1 MSPARTRTRD
11 PVLPDGSA
19 FQAEWA
25 EAGRGI
31 RVGHLRPEERLTQIL
46 KFRLRELFGQD
57 FAIDRWGRGTVWS
70 TIWFVPKPNRLA
82 KGYPGAGHFSSAK
95 FYVGTHSSAE
105 DVRAGF
111 HIESGLAR
119 SPDHP
124 EHQRARNWDWHRFMR
139 ALRADAKLDAEL
151 RRLVRRDG
159 FRVSLGF
166 FERDVLDPKTFRGSG
181 SLLGAIRHMD
191 RQGWIGVLV
200 DYGWTNDDIAAM
212 GGPGFVD
219 AVVAVFLELVGVMNA
234 ALEVK
239 LPQP

>member
-1 MSPARTRTRD
+1 M
-11 PVLPDGSA
+11 PDGSA
-19 FQAEWA
+19 FRAEWV

-46 KFRLRELFGQD
+46 KFRLREIFGQD
-57 FAIDRWGRGTVWS
+57 FLVDRWGRGSVWS
-70 TIWFVPKPNRLA
+70 TVWFVPRPNRIA

-95 FYVGTHSSAE
+95 FYVGTHAGAD

-111 HIESGLAR
+111 HIESGLGR

-124 EHQRARNWDWHRFMR
+124 EYERAPNWDWNRFLA
-139 ALRADAKLDAEL
+139 ALRGNDALDAEL

-166 FERDVLDPKTFRGSG
+166 FERDALAPETFQGSRT
-181 SLLGAIRHMD
+181 LLRAVRRMD
-191 RQGWIGVLV
+191 RDAWIGVLV
-200 DYGWTNDDIAAM
+200 DYGWSDEEIQST

-219 AVVAVFLELVGVMNA
+219 AVVAVCLELAGVMNA
-234 ALEVK
+234 ALEIP
-239 LPQP
+239 LPDPRYPGEERGPG